1 MAYSEACA
9 VWFRELADKK
19 ALIDKFEDL
28 TPQQKQNLLAE
39 VQNKMAKEPHIAGRI
54 ASEYVVNS
62 YVSGPG
68 TVAVNALS
76 AFTQTGL
83 QPLLREL
90 EAAMPRALS
99 KSDKVSGEGIAM
111 IRGITQG
118 FSEAMAFAKQGFVS
132 GRPLDINMSS
142 KSFGMTEGQFQKF
155 INENFISAERAEML
169 KADMYDINNKAIGG
183 TVGEVVRMPT
193 RVGIFIDEFNKAIF
207 RRMEFNAIAYREAAR
222 MAKST
227 GKDAGEIYKGLT
239 KDRLT
244 VENWQQQITDR
255 LGGNNLWNV
264 QNFAKEAVFQEKLT
278 GFAASAANYRAKHPV
293 VALIAPFIKTPY
305 NIIKEGVSYIPG
317 VGLAGKKEI
326 GNTGKFDFAFNI
338 PEQRGKVLAKQ
349 ALGLGAAI
357 ALDSAVNAGLITGSS
372 PKDGRPPFSI
382 LIGDEWYSY
391 QRVEPLATVFGMAV
405 DTSDII
411 KKYKE
416 DLTPSEDKEISKYL
430 GAYAKAIQA
439 NIFEKSFMEGLSKA
453 LFAMSDPERYGSGF
467 LNQYANAL
475 VPAIAATTAKVLSP
489 TEREANTFIE
499 RAQSR
504 VPGMREELP
513 VKFTKTGEP
522 EQASLSNVLL
532 GIKVTT
538 PTAIEKQLSDIGV
551 DIVGASK
558 TMGGVELNSEQYSR
572 YKELS
577 GKVLSDSLSQ
587 VFNNP
592 QFQNSDKY
600 TKQHVV
606 GKIVSMSRSAAT
618 KQLTMELYK
627 DNPDFARK
635 WYNEY
640 IKKHGAQE
648 SVGYRQP

>member
-1 MAYSEACA
+1 MSYSEACA
-9 VWFRELADKK
+9 NWFRELADKK

-28 TPQQKQNLLAE
+28 TPQQKANLLAE
-39 VQNKMAKEPHIAGRI
+39 VQAKMAKEPHIAGRI

-68 TVAVNALS
+68 TIAVNALS
-76 AFTQTGL
+76 AFSQMGL
-83 QPLLREL
+83 QPLLRAIEG
-90 EAAMPRALS
+90 AMPRALS
-99 KSDKVSGEGIAM
+99 KNDKVAGEGIAM
-111 IRGITQG
+111 LKGIMQG
-118 FSEAMAFAKQGFVS
+118 FSEAMAFAKEGFVS
-132 GRPLDINMSS
+132 GRPLDINVSP
-142 KSFGMTEGQFQKF
+142 KAFGMSDAKFQKF
-155 INENFISAERAEML
+155 INDNFISAERAEML

-183 TVGEVVRMPT
+183 TIGEVVRMPT

-222 MAKST
+222 MAKQT
-227 GKDAGEIYKGLT
+227 GGDAGEIYNKLT
-239 KDRLT
+239 KDRLS
-244 VENWQQQITDR
+244 VDNWQQQITDR

-278 GFAASAANYRAKHPV
+278 GLAATAARYRSENPIM
-293 VALIAPFIKTPY
+293 ALIMPFIKTPY

-317 VGLAGKKEI
+317 VGLLGKKEL

-338 PEQRGKVLAKQ
+338 PEQRGKILAKQ
-349 ALGLGAAI
+349 ALGIGAAV
-357 ALDSAVNAGLITGSS
+357 ALDSAVNAGLITGSN
-372 PKDGRPPFSI
+372 PKDGRPQWSI
-382 LIGDEWYSY
+382 KIGDEWYSY
-391 QRVEPLATVFGMAV
+391 QRIEPLATVFGMAV

-416 DLTPSEDKEISKYL
+416 DKNPDKEATKYL

-475 VPAIAATTAKVLSP
+475 VPAALATAAKVASP
-489 TEREANTFIE
+489 TEREAQTFLE

-504 VPGMREELP
+504 IPGMREELP
-513 VKFTKTGEP
+513 VKYTKTGEP
-522 EQASLSNVLL
+522 EQASLSNLLL

-538 PTAIEKQLSDIGV
+538 PTAIEKQLSDVGV

-558 TMGGVELNSEQYSR
+558 KMGGVELDSTQYSR

-577 GKVLSDSLSQ
+577 GKLLADSLSQ

-600 TKQHVV
+600 TKQYVV
-606 GKIVSMSRSAAT
+606 GKVVSMSRSAAT
-618 KQLTMELYK
+618 KQLTMELYQQ
-627 DNPDFARK
+627 NPDFARK
-635 WYNEY
+635 WYNGYLERY
-640 IKKHGAQE
+640 GAQE
-648 SVGYRQP
+648 AVGYQQK

>member
-28 TPQQKQNLLAE
+28 TPQQKANLLAE
-39 VQNKMAKEPHIAGRI
+39 VQTKMAKEPHIAGRI

-83 QPLLREL
+83 QPLLREI
-90 EAAMPRALS
+90 EAAMPKSLS

-111 IRGITQG
+111 LKGIMQG

-132 GRPLDINMSS
+132 GRPLDINMSP
-142 KSFGMTEGQFQKF
+142 KSFGMSDTQFQKF
-155 INENFISAERAEML
+155 INDNFISAERAEML

-239 KDRLT
+239 KDMMT
-244 VENWQQQITDR
+244 VDNWQQQITDR

-278 GFAASAANYRAKHPV
+278 GFAASAARFRAEHPV
-293 VALIAPFIKTPY
+293 SSLIMPFIKTPY

-338 PEQRGKVLAKQ
+338 PEQRGKILAKQ

-357 ALDSAVNAGLITGSS
+357 ALDSAVNAGYITGSS
-372 PKDGRPPFSI
+372 PKDGRPAFSI
-382 LIGDEWYSY
+382 KIGDEWYSY

-411 KKYKE
+411 RKYKE
-416 DLTPSEDKEISKYL
+416 DKNPDKEATKYL

-453 LFAMSDPERYGSGF
+453 LFAMFDPERYGSGF
-467 LNQYANAL
+467 LNQYANAV

-504 VPGMREELP
+504 IPGMREELP

-538 PTAIEKQLSDIGV
+538 PTAIEKQLSDIEV

-558 TMGGVELNSEQYSR
+558 KMGGVELDSEQYSR

-577 GKVLSDSLSQ
+577 GKILADSLSQ

-592 QFQNSDKY
+592 QFQNSDKF
-600 TKQHVV
+600 TKQFVV
-606 GKIVSMSRSAAT
+606 GKVVSMSRSAAT
-618 KQLTMELYK
+618 KQLTAELYK
-627 DNPDFARK
+627 QNPDFARK
-635 WYNEY
+635 WYNGYLERY
-640 IKKHGAQE
+640 GAQE
-648 SVGYRQP
+648 SVGYQQK

>member
-28 TPQQKQNLLAE
+28 TPQQKSNLLAE
-39 VQNKMAKEPHIAGRI
+39 VQTRMAKEPHIAGRI

-83 QPLLREL
+83 QPLLREI
-90 EAAMPRALS
+90 EAALPRALS
-99 KSDKVSGEGIAM
+99 KSDKVSGEGVAM
-111 IRGITQG
+111 IKGIMQG

-132 GRPLDINMSS
+132 GRPLDINMSP
-142 KSFGMTEGQFQKF
+142 KSFGMSDAKFQKF

-239 KDRLT
+239 KDMMT

-278 GFAASAANYRAKHPV
+278 GLAASAARFRAEHPV
-293 VALIAPFIKTPY
+293 SALIMPFIKTPY

-317 VGLAGKKEI
+317 VGLLGKKEI

-349 ALGLGAAI
+349 ALGLGAAV

-382 LIGDEWYSY
+382 KIGDEWYSY

-411 KKYKE
+411 RKYKE
-416 DLTPSEDKEISKYL
+416 DKNPDKEATKYL

-504 VPGMREELP
+504 IPGMREELP

-532 GIKVTT
+532 GIKVTS
-538 PTAIEKQLSDIGV
+538 PTAIEKQLSDIEV

-558 TMGGVELNSEQYSR
+558 KMGGVELNSEQYSR

-577 GKVLSDSLSQ
+577 GKVLADSLSQ

-600 TKQHVV
+600 SKQYVV

-618 KQLTMELYK
+618 KQLTAELYK
-627 DNPDFARK
+627 QDPDFARK
-635 WYNEY
+635 WYNGYLERY
-640 IKKHGAQE
+640 GAQE

>member
-28 TPQQKQNLLAE
+28 TPQQKANLLAE
-39 VQNKMAKEPHIAGRI
+39 VQTKMAKEPHIAGRI

-83 QPLLREL
+83 QPLLREI

-111 IRGITQG
+111 LKGIMQG

-132 GRPLDINMSS
+132 GRPLDINMSP
-142 KSFGMTEGQFQKF
+142 KSFGMSETQFQKF
-155 INENFISAERAEML
+155 INDNFISAERAEML

-239 KDRLT
+239 KDMMT
-244 VENWQQQITDR
+244 VDNWQQQITDR

-278 GFAASAANYRAKHPV
+278 GIAASAARFRADNPIS
-293 VALIAPFIKTPY
+293 ALIMPFIKTPY

-317 VGLAGKKEI
+317 VGLLGKKEI

-349 ALGLGAAI
+349 AMGLGAAI

-382 LIGDEWYSY
+382 KIGDEWYSY

-411 KKYKE
+411 RKYKE
-416 DLTPSEDKEISKYL
+416 DKNPDKEATKYL

-513 VKFTKTGEP
+513 VKYTKTGEP

-532 GIKVTT
+532 GIKVTS
-538 PTAIEKQLSDIGV
+538 PTAIEKQLSDIEV

-558 TMGGVELNSEQYSR
+558 KMGGVELDSEQYSR

-577 GKVLSDSLSQ
+577 GKVLADSLSQ

-592 QFQNSDKY
+592 QFQNSDKF
-600 TKQHVV
+600 TKQFVV
-606 GKIVSMSRSAAT
+606 GKVVSMSRSAAT
-618 KQLTMELYK
+618 KQLTAELYK
-627 DNPDFARK
+627 QNPDFARK
-635 WYNEY
+635 WYNGYLERY
-640 IKKHGAQE
+640 GAQE
-648 SVGYRQP
+648 SVGYQQK

>member
-1 MAYSEACA
+1 MSYSEACA
-9 VWFRELADKK
+9 NWFRELADKK

-28 TPQQKQNLLAE
+28 TPQQRANLLAE
-39 VQNKMAKEPHIAGRI
+39 VQAKMAKEPHIAGRI

-68 TVAVNALS
+68 TIAVNGLS
-76 AFTQTGL
+76 AFTQMGL
-83 QPLLREL
+83 QPLLRTIEG
-90 EAAMPRALS
+90 AMPTALS
-99 KSDKVSGEGIAM
+99 KNDKTALEGIAM
-111 IRGITQG
+111 LKGIMQG
-118 FSEAMAFAKQGFVS
+118 FSEAMSFAKQGFVT
-132 GRPLDINMSS
+132 GRPLDINVSP
-142 KSFGMTEGQFQKF
+142 KAFGMSDAKFQKF
-155 INENFISAERAEML
+155 INDNFISAERAEML

-222 MAKST
+222 MAKQT
-227 GKDAGEIYKGLT
+227 GQDAGELYNKLI
-239 KDRLT
+239 KDRLS
-244 VENWQQQITDR
+244 VDNWQQQITDR

-278 GFAASAANYRAKHPV
+278 GLAATAARYRAEHPIM
-293 VALIAPFIKTPY
+293 ALIMPFIKTPY

-317 VGLAGKKEI
+317 VGLLGKKEI

-338 PEQRGKVLAKQ
+338 PEQRGKILAKQ
-349 ALGLGAAI
+349 ALGIGAAV
-357 ALDSAVNAGLITGSS
+357 ALDSAVNAGLITGSN
-372 PKDGRPPFSI
+372 PKDGRPQWSI
-382 LIGDEWYSY
+382 KIGDEWYSY
-391 QRVEPLATVFGMAV
+391 QRIEPLATVFGMAV

-416 DLTPSEDKEISKYL
+416 DKNPDKEATKYL

-475 VPAIAATTAKVLSP
+475 VPAALATAAKVASP
-489 TEREANTFIE
+489 TEREAQTFVE

-504 VPGMREELP
+504 IPGMREELP

-522 EQASLSNVLL
+522 EQASLSNLLL

-538 PTAIEKQLSDIGV
+538 PTAIEKQLSDVGV

-558 TMGGVELNSEQYSR
+558 KMGGVELDSTQYSR

-577 GKVLSDSLSQ
+577 GKLLADSLSQ

-592 QFQNSDKY
+592 QFKNSDKY
-600 TKQHVV
+600 TQQYVV
-606 GKIVSMSRSAAT
+606 GKVVSMTRSAAT
-618 KQLTMELYK
+618 KQLTAELYQQ
-627 DNPDFARK
+627 NPDFARK
-635 WYNEY
+635 WYNGYLERY
-640 IKKHGAQE
+640 GAQE
-648 SVGYRQP
+648 AVGYQQK

>member
-1 MAYSEACA
+1 MSYSEACA
-9 VWFRELADKK
+9 NWFRELADKK

-28 TPQQKQNLLAE
+28 TPQQRANLLAE
-39 VQNKMAKEPHIAGRI
+39 VQAKMAKEPHIAGRI

-68 TVAVNALS
+68 TIAVNALS
-76 AFTQTGL
+76 AFSQMGL
-83 QPLLREL
+83 QPLLRAVEG
-90 EAAMPRALS
+90 AMPRALS
-99 KSDKVSGEGIAM
+99 KNDKVAGEGIAM
-111 IRGITQG
+111 LKGIMQG
-118 FSEAMAFAKQGFVS
+118 FSEAMAFAKEGFVS
-132 GRPLDINMSS
+132 GRPLDINVSP
-142 KSFGMTEGQFQKF
+142 KAFGMSEAKLQKF
-155 INENFISAERAEML
+155 INDNFISAERAEML

-222 MAKST
+222 MAKQT
-227 GKDAGEIYKGLT
+227 GGDAGEIYNKLT
-239 KDRLT
+239 KDRLS
-244 VENWQQQITDR
+244 VDNWQQQITDR

-278 GFAASAANYRAKHPV
+278 GLAATAARFRADHPV
-293 VALIAPFIKTPY
+293 SALIMPFIKTPY

-317 VGLAGKKEI
+317 VGLMGKKEI

-338 PEQRGKVLAKQ
+338 PEQRGKILAKQ

-357 ALDSAVNAGLITGSS
+357 ALDSAVNQGLITGSS

-382 LIGDEWYSY
+382 KIGDEWYSY

-411 KKYKE
+411 RKYKE
-416 DLTPSEDKEISKYL
+416 DKNPDKEATKYL

-475 VPAIAATTAKVLSP
+475 IPAALATAAKVLSP
-489 TEREANTFIE
+489 TEREANTFME

-504 VPGMREELP
+504 IPGVREELP

-532 GIKVTT
+532 GIKVTS

-558 TMGGVELNSEQYSR
+558 KMGGVELDSAQYSR

-577 GKVLSDSLSQ
+577 GKVLADSLGQ

-600 TKQHVV
+600 TKQYVV
-606 GKIVSMSRSAAT
+606 GKVVSMSRSAAT
-618 KQLTMELYK
+618 KQLTMELYQQ
-627 DNPDFARK
+627 NPDFARK
-635 WYNEY
+635 WYNGYLERY
-640 IKKHGAQE
+640 GAQE
-648 SVGYRQP
+648 AVGYQQK

>member
-28 TPQQKQNLLAE
+28 TPQQKANLLAE
-39 VQNKMAKEPHIAGRI
+39 VQTKMAKEPHIAGRI

-83 QPLLREL
+83 QPLLREI
-90 EAAMPRALS
+90 EAAMPKSLS

-111 IRGITQG
+111 LKGIMQG

-132 GRPLDINMSS
+132 GRPLDINMSP
-142 KSFGMTEGQFQKF
+142 KSFGMSDTQFQKF
-155 INENFISAERAEML
+155 INDNFISAERAEML

-239 KDRLT
+239 KDMMT
-244 VENWQQQITDR
+244 VDNWQQQITDR

-278 GFAASAANYRAKHPV
+278 GIAASAAKFRADNPIS
-293 VALIAPFIKTPY
+293 ALIMPFIKTPY

-338 PEQRGKVLAKQ
+338 PEQRGKILAKQ

-357 ALDSAVNAGLITGSS
+357 ALDSAVNAGYITGSN

-382 LIGDEWYSY
+382 KIGDEWYSY

-411 KKYKE
+411 RKYKE
-416 DLTPSEDKEISKYL
+416 DKNPDKEATKYL

-504 VPGMREELP
+504 IPGMREELP

-538 PTAIEKQLSDIGV
+538 PTAIEKQLSDIEV

-558 TMGGVELNSEQYSR
+558 KMGGVELDSEQYSR

-577 GKVLSDSLSQ
+577 GKILADSLSQ

-592 QFQNSDKY
+592 QFQNSDKF
-600 TKQHVV
+600 TKQFVV
-606 GKIVSMSRSAAT
+606 GKVVSMSRSAAT
-618 KQLTMELYK
+618 KQLTAELYK
-627 DNPDFARK
+627 QNPDFARK
-635 WYNEY
+635 WYNGYLEKY
-640 IKKHGAQE
+640 GAQE
-648 SVGYRQP
+648 SVGYQQK

>member
-28 TPQQKQNLLAE
+28 TPQQKSNLLAE
-39 VQNKMAKEPHIAGRI
+39 VQTRMAKEPHIAGRI

-83 QPLLREL
+83 QPLLREI
-90 EAAMPRALS
+90 EAALPRALS
-99 KSDKVSGEGIAM
+99 KSDKVSGEGVAM
-111 IRGITQG
+111 IKGIMQG

-132 GRPLDINMSS
+132 GRPLDINMSP
-142 KSFGMTEGQFQKF
+142 KSFGMSDAKFQKF
-155 INENFISAERAEML
+155 INDNFISAERAEML

-239 KDRLT
+239 KDMMT

-278 GFAASAANYRAKHPV
+278 GLAASAAKFRAEHPV
-293 VALIAPFIKTPY
+293 SALIMPFIKTPY

-357 ALDSAVNAGLITGSS
+357 ALDSAVNSGLITGSS

-382 LIGDEWYSY
+382 KIGDEWYSY

-411 KKYKE
+411 RKYK
-416 DLTPSEDKEISKYL
+416 DDKNPDKEATKYL

-504 VPGMREELP
+504 VPGMRKELP

-532 GIKVTT
+532 GIKVSS
-538 PTAIEKQLSDIGV
+538 PTAIEKQLSDIEV

-558 TMGGVELNSEQYSR
+558 KMGGVELNSEQYSR

-577 GKVLSDSLSQ
+577 GKVLADSLSQ

-600 TKQHVV
+600 SKQYVV
-606 GKIVSMSRSAAT
+606 GKVVSMSRSAAT
-618 KQLTMELYK
+618 KQLTAELYK
-627 DNPDFARK
+627 QDPDFARK
-635 WYNEY
+635 WYNGYLERY
-640 IKKHGAQE
+640 GAQE